1 MKDSDIN
8 AEFTINDTDVKGLIM
23 IGDNAIDNE
32 NYERFAEEFK
42 ARIENLGLNLKN
54 LSKSDTGYTG
64 NNRAY
69 SKNVNKVTTST
80 LFKVA
85 KEYISS
91 IKKYAGQTDK

>member
-1 MKDSDIN
+1 MS
-8 AEFTINDTDVKGLIM
+8 
-23 IGDNAIDNE
+23 
-32 NYERFAEEFK
+32 NY
-42 ARIENLGLNLKN
+42 RIYVEKKEKFRVEAKSLQSELNLNLGLNLKN